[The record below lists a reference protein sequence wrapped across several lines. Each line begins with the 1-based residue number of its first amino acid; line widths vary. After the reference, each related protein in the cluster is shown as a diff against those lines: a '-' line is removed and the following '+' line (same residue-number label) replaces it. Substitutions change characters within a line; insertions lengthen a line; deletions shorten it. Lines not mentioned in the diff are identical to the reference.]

1 MVLWKNLLKLKLE
14 PSKIKKAMIR
24 FQGVSKIYSS
34 NNIALQDI
42 SFEIKEKEFVSITG
56 RSGAGKTT
64 LIRLLLAEE
73 KPTTGRVFFQNQDVH
88 KIAKN
93 KLPFFRRNF
102 GIVFQDYKLLEGKT
116 VFENVAFA
124 LEVLGAT
131 DEEIRKNVPQVLE
144 IVDMK
149 DKAQNFPRELS
160 GGEKQRVALARA
172 LVHRPA
178 LILAD
183 EPTGNLDPYHT
194 WEIVR
199 LLLKIHE
206 LGTTVVLATHDRE
219 IINFLQKRVIT
230 LEKGKFIL

>member
-1 MVLWKNLLKLKLE
+1 
-14 PSKIKKAMIR
+14 MIR

-34 NNIALQDI
+34 NNIALQDV

-56 RSGAGKTT
+56 RSGSGKTT

-73 KPTTGRVFFQNQDVH
+73 KPTSGRVFFRNQDVH
-88 KIAKN
+88 KIKKN

-149 DKAQNFPRELS
+149 DKAQNFPKELS

-194 WEIVR
+194 WDIVR

-230 LEKGKFIL
+230 LEKGKIIKDEEKGRFIL